1 MHGVYLRNS
10 NSARFSMGGLF
21 YEVAGSRDFS
31 ILLETCFV
39 NSLRS
44 KQVGG
49 KHGDVGST
57 DAFSC
62 AEGYCKVRMM
72 KMFLY

>member
-10 NSARFSMGGLF
+10 NSARFSMGVLF

-39 NSLRS
+39 NSSKS
-44 KQVGG
+44 KQAGGNVGILG
-49 KHGDVGST
+49 LPMRFHVLRDT
-57 DAFSC
+57 
-62 AEGYCKVRMM
+62 VR
-72 KMFLY
+72 